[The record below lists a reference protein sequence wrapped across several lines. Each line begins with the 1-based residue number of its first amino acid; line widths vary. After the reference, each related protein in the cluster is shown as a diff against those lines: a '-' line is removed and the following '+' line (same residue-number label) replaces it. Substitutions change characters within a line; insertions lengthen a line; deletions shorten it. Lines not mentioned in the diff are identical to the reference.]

1 MHKEMES
8 SKGSFRFEFQAMEQ
22 SPVEY
27 LEIDSTNSIFVF
39 LSETDKNRFDSCCM
53 SHTV

>member
-8 SKGSFRFEFQAMEQ
+8 SKEPFRFVFQAMEQ

-27 LEIDSTNSIFVF
+27 LEIDSTNSIF
-39 LSETDKNRFDSCCM
+39 DCM
-53 SHTV
+53 THTV